1 MKTYMFEVSHR
12 LVFIFVFQNVSNGIN
27 YSTMREISLLRQ
39 LVYYPQFVR
48 LLDILEEEAPG

>member
-1 MKTYMFEVSHR
+1 
-12 LVFIFVFQNVSNGIN
+12 
-27 YSTMREISLLRQ
+27 MREISLLRQ